1 MEQEIRVV
9 FWGVRGSRAVPG
21 PDTVVFGG
29 NTPCVEVRAGGRII
43 VLDAGTGICNLG
55 NQMVKEGRL
64 EADIFITHT
73 HWDHIQGF
81 PFFTPAFIK
90 GNCFRL
96 YGENK
101 LDHTF
106 NSIMRLQMQN
116 PHFPVSID
124 QMNAEISFHELASY
138 DRVDLGDGVVVSCA
152 PNNHPNGCISYRIDY
167 AGKSCCYISDTEHY
181 SIVDPHL
188 KEFAQGADLVIYDS
202 NFTDDE
208 YAGPAGYQSKVGW
221 GHSTWREGIRLV
233 NAAEAKK
240 LVLFHHATHRT
251 DNEMMKIEQEAI
263 KVYPDCVAAR
273 EGMELIL

>member
-1 MEQEIRVV
+1 MEREFKVV

-21 PDTVVFGG
+21 PDTVIFGG
-29 NTPCVEVRAGGRII
+29 NTPCVEVRAGEKII
-43 VLDAGTGICNLG
+43 ILDAGTGICGLG
-55 NQMVKEGRL
+55 NQMVKEGL
-64 EADIFITHT
+64 AEADIFITHT

-90 GNCFRL
+90 GNCLRL
-96 YGENK
+96 YGEGK

-106 NSIMRLQMQN
+106 ARIMRLQMEN

-124 QMNAEISFHELASY
+124 QLDAQISFHELASY
-138 DRVDLGDGVVVSCA
+138 DRVDLGNGVVVSCA

-167 AGKSCCYISDTEHY
+167 AGKSCCYLSDTEHY

-188 KEFAQGADLVIYDS
+188 KEFAQGADMIIYDS

-208 YAGPAGYQSKVGW
+208 YRGPAGYQTKVGW
-221 GHSTWREGIRLV
+221 GHSTWQEGIRLV
-233 NAAEAKK
+233 KAAEAKK

-251 DNEMMKIEQEAI
+251 DNDMMEIEQQAIEA
-263 KVYPDCVAAR
+263 YPDCVAAR